1 MQVPKH
7 LLWGTDI
14 AIKKL
19 RPGAQF
25 AISGMEFIEWLDPNG
40 LEPPS
45 WEEINEQISKDKAV
59 ADLWMANQAK

>member
-1 MQVPKH
+1 
-7 LLWGTDI
+7 
-14 AIKKL
+14 
-19 RPGAQF
+19 
-25 AISGMEFIEWLDPNG
+25 MEFIEWLDPNG